1 MTWSHITGDQQHM
14 FVSSTFAVRVSPLI
28 LGYAADIICASVISL
43 SLVFSRNR
51 LNKLDIMHKVA
62 KRHVS
67 PSYAASSY
75 SCLAGQLSL
84 QSICLPRDQSRNLC
98 ILSHKHVLVT

>member
-1 MTWSHITGDQQHM
+1 MTWFHITGDQLHM
-14 FVSSTFAVRVSPLI
+14 FVSSIFAIRVSPLI

-51 LNKLDIMHKVA
+51 LNKLDVMHKGA

-75 SCLAGQLSL
+75 SCLAGQVCSL
-84 QSICLPRDQSRNLC
+84 FAYHMTSQGTYVYCHTN
-98 ILSHKHVLVT
+98 TFW